1 MTGPFERH
9 HPPHAAVVTAVAVAL
24 AEDLGVMGD
33 ITTACTV
40 DDDTAVTASF
50 VARQEGVVAGTACV
64 TETYRQVDPRVEVQW
79 LRLDGD
85 ELAACDVI
93 GTVTGPVRSVLTG
106 ERVAL
111 NFMGH
116 LSGVA
121 TLTNRYVR
129 AARGQVRVLDTRK
142 TIPGLRALQK
152 SAVRAGGGSS
162 HRDSLS
168 DAVLF
173 KDNHLAV
180 LGITRA
186 VERARSRW
194 PGRMVEVECDTLEQV
209 AEALA
214 ARADRIMLDNMT
226 LDEVRSAV
234 ALCGGAVALEV
245 SGGVTLDTIGE
256 YAVTGIDFV
265 SVGALTHSA
274 RVLDIGLDFP

>member
-1 MTGPFERH
+1 MNGPFAEYD
-9 HPPHAAVVTAVAVAL
+9 PPLPAVRAAVTHAL

-33 ITTACTV
+33 ITTIC
-40 DDDTAVTASF
+40 AVVEDSHV
-50 VARQEGVVAGTACV
+50 VAQFTSRQAGVLAGTACA
-64 TETYRQVDPRVEVQW
+64 TEAYRQLDPSVVVEWRLHDGEPVDV
-79 LRLDGD
+79 GM
-85 ELAACDVI
+85 VI
-93 GTVTGPVRSVLTG
+93 GTVSGNTRSILTG

-111 NFMGH
+111 NFLCH

-121 TLTNRYVR
+121 SLTRRYVR
-129 AARGQVRVLDTRK
+129 AARGKARILDTRK

-152 SAVRAGGGSS
+152 AAVRAGGGSS

-180 LGITRA
+180 LGIGRA

-209 AEALA
+209 HEAVA
-214 ARADRIMLDNMT
+214 AGADRIMLDNMN
-226 LDEVRSAV
+226 LEQIREAV
-234 ALCGGAVALEV
+234 AVVGGAVPLEI
-245 SGGVTLDTIGE
+245 SGGVSLETVGNFAE
-256 YAVTGIDFV
+256 TGVNFI

-274 RVLDIGLDFP
+274 TAFDIGLDIP

>member
-1 MTGPFERH
+1 MTGTYERH
-9 HPPHAAVVTAVAVAL
+9 QPPHGAVVAAVTLAL
-24 AEDLGVMGD
+24 AEDLGMMGD

-40 DDDTAVTASF
+40 DDDTTISAVFA
-50 VARQEGVVAGTACV
+50 ARHDGVLAGTACV
-64 TETYRQVDPRVEVQW
+64 TETYRQVDPSVVVHW
-79 LRLDGD
+79 NRLDGD
-85 ELAACDVI
+85 DLAAGDVI
-93 GTVTGPVRSVLTG
+93 GTVTGPIRAILTG

-121 TLTNRYVR
+121 TLTQRYVR

-142 TIPGLRALQK
+142 TMPGLRALQK
-152 SAVRAGGGSS
+152 AAVRAGGGSS

-226 LDEVRSAV
+226 LDEVRAAV
-234 ALCGGAVALEV
+234 ALCDGAVALEV
-245 SGGVTLDTIGE
+245 SGGVTLETIGE

>member
-1 MTGPFERH
+1 MTGPYEH
-9 HPPHAAVVTAVAVAL
+9 YDPPRGAVVAAVALAL
-24 AEDLGVMGD
+24 AEDLGIMGD
-33 ITTACTV
+33 ITTMCTV
-40 DDDTAVTASF
+40 DDDTQMRAVF
-50 VARQEGVVAGTACV
+50 RARHDGVLAGTACAA
-64 TETYRQVDPRVEVQW
+64 EAYSQVDPNVTIVW
-79 LRLDGD
+79 HHCDGD
-85 ELAACDVI
+85 ELAPGTDI
-93 GTVTGPVRSVLTG
+93 GTVHGPARSVLTG

-111 NFMGH
+111 NFLCH

-121 TLTNRYVR
+121 SLTNRYVR

-152 SAVRAGGGSS
+152 AAVRAGGGSS

-209 AEALA
+209 AEAVA
-214 ARADRIMLDNMT
+214 AGADRVMLDNMS
-226 LDEVRSAV
+226 LDEVRRAV
-234 ALCGGAVALEV
+234 ALADGRVALEV
-245 SGGVTLDTIGE
+245 SGGVNLETMGE
-256 YAVTGIDFV
+256 YALTGVDFV
-265 SVGALTHSA
+265 SVGALTHSV
-274 RVLDIGLDFP
+274 RVLDIGLDVV

>member
-1 MTGPFERH
+1 VV
-9 HPPHAAVVTAVAVAL
+9 AAVALAL
-24 AEDLGVMGD
+24 AEDLGIMGD
-33 ITTACTV
+33 ITTMCTV
-40 DDDTAVTASF
+40 DADSRLEAVFASR
-50 VARQEGVVAGTACV
+50 ADGVLAGTACAA
-64 TETYRQVDPRVEVQW
+64 EAYAQVDPEVVVEW
-79 LRLDGD
+79 HRRDGD
-85 ELAACDVI
+85 ELTPGTEI
-93 GTVTGPVRSVLTG
+93 GTVRGPAGSVLTG

-111 NFMGH
+111 NFLCH

-121 TLTNRYVR
+121 SLTNRYVR

-152 SAVRAGGGSS
+152 AAVRAGGGSS

-209 AEALA
+209 AEAVA
-214 ARADRIMLDNMT
+214 AGADRVMLDNMT
-226 LDEVRSAV
+226 LDEVRRAV
-234 ALCGGAVALEV
+234 AFVDGRVALEV
-245 SGGVTLDTIGE
+245 SGGVTLETMGE
-256 YAVTGIDFV
+256 YALTGVDFV
-265 SVGALTHSA
+265 SVGALTHSV
-274 RVLDIGLDFP
+274 RVLDIGLDAR